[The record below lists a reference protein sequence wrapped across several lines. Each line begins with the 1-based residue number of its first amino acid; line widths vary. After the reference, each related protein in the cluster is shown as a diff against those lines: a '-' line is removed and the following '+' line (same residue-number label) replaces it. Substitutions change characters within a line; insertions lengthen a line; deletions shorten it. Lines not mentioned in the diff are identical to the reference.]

1 MASTAVVTAIGCD
14 ESGWSRCSAPAGRR
28 GLPGGGLAAMR
39 RTPGA
44 QLHMRGRLLAAE
56 APRGAHHLVG
66 LPRRGRHHRRGHVPR
81 SVRDVGRVLP
91 EGGKG
96 ARGGRAR
103 RARVP

>member
-1 MASTAVVTAIGCD
+1 
-14 ESGWSRCSAPAGRR
+14 
-28 GLPGGGLAAMR
+28 MR
-39 RTPGA
+39 RTPVA
-44 QLHMRGRLLAAE
+44 QLHTRGRLLAAD